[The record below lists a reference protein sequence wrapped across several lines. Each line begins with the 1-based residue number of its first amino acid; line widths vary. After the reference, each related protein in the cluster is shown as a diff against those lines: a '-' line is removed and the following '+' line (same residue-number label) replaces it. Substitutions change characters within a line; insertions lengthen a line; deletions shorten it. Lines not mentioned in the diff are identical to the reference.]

1 MWDFVLSM
9 LVILHLVT
17 EYIHYTLE
25 YFWGKRDEKVL
36 SEIQEYRSKSTKTE
50 KLIAIQEDLKLIKAK
65 LKIEEE

>member
-17 EYIHYTLE
+17 EYIHYVLE
-25 YFWGKRDEKVL
+25 YFSGKRDEKIL
-36 SEIQEYRSKSTKTE
+36 SEIQYHRSKSTKTE
-50 KLIAIQEDLKLIKAK
+50 KLIMIQKDIDLIKAK